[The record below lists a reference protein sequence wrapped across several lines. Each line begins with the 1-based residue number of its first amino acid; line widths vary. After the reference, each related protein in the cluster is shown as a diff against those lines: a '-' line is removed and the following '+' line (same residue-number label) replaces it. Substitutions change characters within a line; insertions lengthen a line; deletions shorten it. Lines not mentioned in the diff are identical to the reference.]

1 VKQQY
6 DLEGNLM
13 ILSKRR
19 RLQTTVSVSAIAL
32 GIALS
37 SHAARAADAME
48 QAYGPDWYVSVF
60 GGVSFSRLQAGYDNS
75 QYDIK
80 MKDGFSV
87 GAAIGRQLG
96 NGFRAESELSYMR
109 NAHKA
114 YRVDNGSFDPDMN
127 GESAALF
134 MMGNLWKDIRLSDTV
149 QPYIGGGLGTAIFS
163 SKESQDN
170 TWKDTGVGLAAQA
183 GVGVR
188 VAVTDRVALD
198 VGYRLRAVIDATLKS
213 VDGNSNGVFSY
224 YSHTAQLGLS
234 YAFGDDGHV
243 MPTAGGDPSDWYV
256 SVFAGGV
263 QTKTNWNLENS
274 TQYMIDH
281 KKGFTIGG
289 AIGTHLAPG
298 LRSELELSYARSALD
313 NFNTQNDGVHSPA
326 SGHLD
331 QGFLLA
337 NIWKDFDLGMV
348 TPYIGG
354 GIGFGLAKFD
364 HADFDGNRASNDTG
378 YGFAGQIGVGAR
390 MALSDNISLD
400 LGYRFKSIV
409 DAFVI
414 GGNDLTSNS
423 EIATT
428 NHVVQLGLNY
438 GLGAG
443 NGDAADSGIL
453 GTTYVSLF
461 GGGVIP
467 RDTHASYDG
476 SDYRVDFK
484 TGFTLG
490 AAVGENLTDNLRGEL
505 ELAFQ
510 SYKVDDVDDFGTS
523 NTGDGGSVNSYFLM
537 TNLWRDVDLGNGFKP
552 YIGGGVGVGIM
563 DVDVRFDGNDAIKS
577 TDLGLAAQVG
587 SGIRFDVT
595 DNLTL
600 DLGYRFKAAL
610 EVATRGSGVNDDNSS
625 STYYSHVG
633 QLGVAWKF

>member
-1 VKQQY
+1 MRF
-6 DLEGNLM
+6 NF
-13 ILSKRR
+13 RN
-19 RLQTTVSVSAIAL
+19 TVSAAAIAM

-37 SHAARAADAME
+37 SQAARAADPVQEAM
-48 QAYGPDWYVSVF
+48 GPDWYVSVF

-163 SKESQDN
+163 SKESQDT
-170 TWKDTGVGLAAQA
+170 TWKDTSVGLAAQA

-213 VDGNSNGVFSY
+213 TGGADNGVFSY

-274 TQYMIDH
+274 SQYMIDH

-298 LRSELELSYARSALD
+298 LRTELELSYARSALD
-313 NFNTQNDGVHSPA
+313 NYNTNTSSGDGPA
-326 SGHLD
+326 TGHLE

-364 HADFDGNRASNDTG
+364 HANFNGDIASNDTG
-378 YGFAGQIGVGAR
+378 YGFAGQFGLGAR
-390 MALSDNISLD
+390 MALSDNVSLD

-409 DAFVI
+409 DALII

-423 EIATT
+423 EIAST

-443 NGDAADSGIL
+443 SSDSSSSVVP

-461 GGGVIP
+461 GGGVLP
-467 RDTHASYDG
+467 RDTHANVDG
-476 SDYRVDFK
+476 HDYLVDFK

-490 AAVGENLTDNLRGEL
+490 AAVGANLTDNLRGEL
-505 ELAFQ
+505 EFAFQ
-510 SYKVDDVDDFGTS
+510 NYKVNDVEDEGDPTS
-523 NTGDGGSVNSYFLM
+523 NPGGKINSYFLM
-537 TNLWRDVDLGNGFKP
+537 TNLWRDVDLGGGFKP
-552 YIGGGVGVGIM
+552 YAGGGVGLGLM
-563 DVDVRFDGNDAIKS
+563 DVHVDYCGCNHVIDGTN
-577 TDLGLAAQVG
+577 LGLAAQVG

-595 DNLTL
+595 DNMTL
-600 DLGYRFKAAL
+600 DLGYRFKAVAA
-610 EVATRGSGVNDDNSS
+610 VATKGVDSDNNSS
-625 STYYSHVG
+625 SYYTHVG